1 MSLAFATQVSLV
13 MGFGQNFF
21 EVLTEGGYHL
31 DHFLGVDGFFFFPL
45 FFSTKSSTTAS
56 MPLFQNI
63 GFKGGINA
71 NLWITL

>member
-45 FFSTKSSTTAS
+45 FFFNK
-56 MPLFQNI
+56 I
-63 GFKGGINA
+63 INNSFHA
-71 NLWITL
+71 TISKYRLQRWHKC